1 MFKNRNKRVFFTTVF
16 IFFIL
21 FSSFSKDKVF
31 IKYVHPRIYE
41 FDLCDAE
48 KTVFLG
54 LNETRVIFDANV
66 DFTRFVKKDMPKAG
80 DKVIFHYRGYALRD
94 AGFITA
100 QIYDR
105 TTGKKL
111 SHETKLFGNN
121 VKKKVELEGTVS
133 FILDEDSTS
142 NFTLVLTSNKRNKA
156 FQLDQVYFKF
166 YRVVETTDT
175 EAESANEKIAKKENI
190 EIIEVKT
197 DVKSDEEEARE
208 KLEKER
214 LEKEE
219 KARLEK
225 ERLEKEEQVRLEKE
239 RLEKEI
245 LEKERLE
252 AEEKQR
258 QLDEINAA
266 LENAKKEA
274 PSRYQKE
281 YLEDYMIDSYEL
293 PDKKI
298 ANQKTSIIENP
309 DETDAAGITLLMKAA
324 KLGND
329 WQIKRLLDS
338 GANVN
343 LKDNDGWTALMYA
356 VRYQENLETVNL
368 LLTKENNVKA
378 KNNFEI
384 SALLLATC
392 YNTNP
397 EILKRI
403 LEYYS
408 ISEKEVLKSFT
419 QLLSTTMSEY
429 VQIEKINVFLD
440 KSIQLNTF
448 YEGKTPLMYAAQYGN
463 STNVLKLLLDNGSST
478 TLRSTERKTAFDYAS
493 KNSKLKHDDNYWAL
507 NKK

>member
-1 MFKNRNKRVFFTTVF
+1 MFKNRKKRVFFTTVF
-16 IFFIL
+16 IFFSLI
-21 FSSFSKDKVF
+21 SVFSKDKVF

-54 LNETRVIFDANV
+54 LNETRVIFDAKV

-80 DKVIFHYRGYALRD
+80 DKVIFHYRGYALKD

-100 QIYDR
+100 QIYDK

-111 SHETKLFGNN
+111 SHETKLFGSN

-142 NFTLVLTSNKRNKA
+142 NFTLVLTSNKKNKP

-166 YRVVETTDT
+166 YRVVETTNT
-175 EAESANEKIAKKENI
+175 EAESVNEEKAKEENI
-190 EIIEVKT
+190 EIVEVKT

-208 KLEKER
+208 KAEQE
-214 LEKEE
+214 
-219 KARLEK
+219 RLEK
-225 ERLEKEEQVRLEKE
+225 ERLEKEEQERLEKE
-239 RLEKEI
+239 RLEKERLEQER

-281 YLEDYMIDSYEL
+281 YLEDYMIDSDEL
-293 PDKKI
+293 PDDDV
-298 ANQKTSIIENP
+298 ANQSDFIIENP
-309 DETDAAGITLLMKAA
+309 NETDSDGKTLLMKAA

-343 LKDNDGWTALMYA
+343 TKDKDGWTALMYA

-378 KNNFEI
+378 KNNFDI

-392 YNTNP
+392 YNENP
-397 EILKRI
+397 EILKK
-403 LEYYS
+403 LLDYYS

-419 QLLSTTMSEY
+419 QLLSTTMPEY
-429 VQIEKINVFLD
+429 VQIEKIKVFLD